1 MNKWIIL
8 LVAIFAWSD
17 LANADEVVR
26 YEQKL
31 GATIPLEAVFQNEQ
45 GQAVS
50 LRSLIKGP
58 TVVVLAYYGCRNLC
72 TWVLNGLVNSMSEL
86 SSRKFGLKLGHDY
99 QVITI
104 SIDPREKPRLAL
116 AKKRSYLARYG
127 ISEITHRA
135 DVDGWHFLTGTED
148 SIRKIADAVGFHYRI
163 DPTSGGYSH
172 PSGIVLVSPAGKITK
187 YLLGVKFESDIL
199 RGALLGAKAEKTSSF
214 VDEILL
220 LCSNGD
226 PSATKVGAWALR
238 LMRIAGA
245 MSVVAL
251 ALGLSW
257 LVIKESRV

>member
-8 LVAIFAWSD
+8 LAALLAGSD
-17 LANADEVVR
+17 LAKADEVVR
-26 YEQKL
+26 YEQRL
-31 GATIPLEAVFQNEQ
+31 GATIPLETVFQNEQ
-45 GQAVS
+45 GHEVS

-86 SSRKFGLKLGHDY
+86 PPLKLGHEY

-127 ISEITHRA
+127 ISEITRSEDA
-135 DVDGWHFLTGTED
+135 SGWSFLTGTEN
-148 SIRKIADAVGFHYRI
+148 SIRTVADAVGFRYRI
-163 DPTSGGYSH
+163 DPASGEYSH
-172 PSGIVLVSPAGKITK
+172 PSGIVVVSATGKITQ
-187 YLLGVKFESDIL
+187 YLLGVKFESDTL
-199 RGALLGAKAEKTSSF
+199 RGALLNAKAEKTSSL

-238 LMRIAGA
+238 LVRIAGV
-245 MSVVAL
+245 MSVAAL
-251 ALGLSW
+251 AWGLSW
-257 LVIKESRV
+257 LVIKESSA